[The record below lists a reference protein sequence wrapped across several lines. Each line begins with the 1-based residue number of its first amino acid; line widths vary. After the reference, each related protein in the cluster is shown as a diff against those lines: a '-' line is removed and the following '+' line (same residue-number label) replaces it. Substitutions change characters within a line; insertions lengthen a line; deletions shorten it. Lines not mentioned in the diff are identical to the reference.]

1 MRRFKNILAVYHD
14 DIGADDVFAQSVA
27 LGRANGAKITLID
40 VVPDKFATPLGVKE
54 REKRLRR
61 LLPAIHAEGLED
73 ARVCVTVGT
82 PFLEIIC
89 EVLRGRYDLV
99 VTCPD
104 SAAVR
109 RNFYP
114 GSTATHL
121 VRKCPCP
128 VWIVK
133 PNSDGRYKRV
143 LACVDP
149 YSSNQSEGE
158 LDKKILELAASLAV
172 ANGADLHI
180 VHAWDVEG
188 LDRDRLRSEIH
199 DTTRQTILTKHEAM
213 HRDRVRV
220 LLDQLPTIG
229 DEFELH
235 MPRSSPHDA
244 ITEVVGCRSIDLIV
258 MGSVNRTG
266 ISGFF
271 IGSAAEAVLSSLRCS
286 MFTVKPE
293 GFRSP
298 VVLEPRPA
306 SAVG

>member
-27 LGRANGAKITLID
+27 LARANGARITLID

-61 LLPAIHAEGLED
+61 LLPAIHAEGVTD
-73 ARVCVTVGT
+73 ARAYVTVGT
-82 PFLEIIC
+82 PFLEIIS
-89 EVLRGRYDLV
+89 EVLREKHDLV

-104 SAAVR
+104 SAAVM

-133 PNSDGRYKRV
+133 PNSDGRYKHV

-149 YSSNQSEGE
+149 NSSNQSEGE
-158 LDKKILELAASLAV
+158 LDIKILELAASLA
-172 ANGADLHI
+172 ATNGADLHI
-180 VHAWDVEG
+180 IHAWDVEG

-199 DTTRQTILTKHEAM
+199 DTTRHDILTRHETM
-213 HRDRVRV
+213 HRERVRA
-220 LLDQLPTIG
+220 LLDQLPAVE
-229 DEFELH
+229 DDVALH

-244 ITEVVGCRSIDLIV
+244 ITEVVTQRGIDLIV

-271 IGSAAEAVLSSLRCS
+271 IGSAAEAVLSSIRCS
-286 MFTVKPE
+286 MFTVKPA

-306 SAVG
+306 RVAS

>member
-27 LGRANGAKITLID
+27 LARANGAKLTLID

-61 LLPAIHAEGLED
+61 LLPAVHAEGVAD
-73 ARVCVTVGT
+73 ARVHVTAGT
-82 PFLEIIC
+82 PFLEIIR
-89 EVLRGRYDLV
+89 EVLREGHDLV

-104 SAAVR
+104 SAAVM

-133 PNSDGRYKRV
+133 PNSGGRYKRV

-149 YSSNQSEGE
+149 DSSNQSDGE
-158 LDKKILELAASLAV
+158 LDIKILELAASLA
-172 ANGADLHI
+172 ATNGADLHVI
-180 VHAWDVEG
+180 HAWDVEG
-188 LDRDRLRSEIH
+188 LDRDRLRSEIR
-199 DTTRQTILTKHEAM
+199 DTTREDILSKHEAL
-213 HRDRVRV
+213 HRDRVR
-220 LLDQLPTIG
+220 LLIDRLPAIG
-229 DEFELH
+229 DDFALH
-235 MPRSSPHDA
+235 LPRSSPHDA
-244 ITEVVGCRSIDLIV
+244 ITDVVGNREIDLIV

-271 IGSAAEAVLSSLRCS
+271 IGSAAEAVLSSVRCS

-293 GFRSP
+293 GFRTP

-306 SAVG
+306 TAVG